1 MEGTNRLHSPQVFSE
16 ILYER
21 MKSINAG
28 IERMQLYEFRYALEN
43 LYPQDGWN
51 SIELDKPE
59 EIEKMV
65 RAREFYEAIQ
75 LKPREKDRIVLD
87 HNIVHLTRML
97 FAGLVGGEYS
107 QAWVSQ
113 HFYFDIRGFYFLPR
127 TIYFT
132 DEVLTHFGGKPF
144 RCFEPRQKYLERFQ
158 DIGYQD
164 FQEANTEI
172 DRAFIESLQKLI
184 LVGGTPI
191 LITLAGPTAAGKTEI
206 TGRLIKAF
214 EGIGKHTNTIEMDN
228 FLFDLEYR
236 ENKPMGKETT
246 HFDLFKKSLQM
257 ILKGQKITIPRYDF
271 INTTSSHDV
280 NGNLKPGC
288 SPLIIEPA
296 DIIFLEGNFPFQMEE
311 IADLIQVKV
320 VYLTDDP
327 VRLKRKWKRD
337 IDYRKKYDPAYFCNR
352 FFKTQFLRAEA
363 IYRPLMEACDMVV
376 YTSGAELWVTPEVA
390 RIRQF

>member
-21 MKSINAG
+21 MRSINAG
-28 IERMQLYEFRYALEN
+28 IERLQLYEFRYALEN

-65 RAREFYEAIQ
+65 RARDFYEAIQ

-87 HNIVHLTRML
+87 HNIVRLTRML

-107 QAWVSQ
+107 QAWVSR

-127 TIYFT
+127 TFYFT
-132 DEVLTHFGGKPF
+132 DDVLTHFGGKPF
-144 RCFEPRQKYLERFQ
+144 RCFEPRQKFLDRFQ

-164 FQEANTEI
+164 FQEANAEI

-184 LVGGTPI
+184 MVGGTPI

-206 TGRLIKAF
+206 TERLINTF
-214 EGIGKHTNTIEMDN
+214 GEMGKKTTTIEMDN
-228 FLFDLEYR
+228 FLLDR
-236 ENKPMGKETT
+236 DDRDDKAMGKEVT
-246 HFDLFKKSLQM
+246 HFDLFKKSLQG
-257 ILKGQKITIPRYDF
+257 ILQGKKISIPRYDF
-271 INTTSSHDV
+271 INATSSHDLE
-280 NGNLKPGC
+280 GNLKPGC
-288 SPLIIEPA
+288 SPLEVEPA

-311 IADLIQVKV
+311 LNDLIHIKV

-337 IDYRKKYDPAYFCNR
+337 IDYRKKYDPAYFRNR
-352 FFKTQFLRAEA
+352 FFKTQFMRAED
-363 IYRPLMEACDMVV
+363 IYRPLMEQCDLVV
-376 YTSGAELWVTPEVA
+376 DTSGAALWVTPEVA
-390 RIRQF
+390 RLLDA